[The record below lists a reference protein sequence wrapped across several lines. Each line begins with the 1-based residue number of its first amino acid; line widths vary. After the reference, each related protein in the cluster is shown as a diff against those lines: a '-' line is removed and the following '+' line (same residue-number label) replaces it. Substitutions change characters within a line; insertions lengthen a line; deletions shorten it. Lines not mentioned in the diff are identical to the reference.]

1 MLEELLKKCF
11 DEEQEADRSA
21 EDIKTAVLSRIE
33 EDKNMKH
40 FSVKPFIIAAAIA
53 ATGVVSV
60 VTANAATD
68 GAVVDGIAKTFS
80 FLVGGIEVTGRV
92 TEYTAEDGNT
102 YERIWLELPESAE
115 VGAVVDAYFDEA
127 AVEVGADELDDIG
140 YIIDKGEAM
149 DTVTEY
155 TDEDGKAYHKVKL
168 PDDDDAMIDGYF
180 DDNDLRIDDYDMG
193 SLDYMEDKGT
203 D

>member
-1 MLEELLKKCF
+1 M
-11 DEEQEADRSA
+11 
-21 EDIKTAVLSRIE
+21 
-33 EDKNMKH
+33 
-40 FSVKPFIIAAAIA
+40 
-53 ATGVVSV
+53 
-60 VTANAATD
+60 
-68 GAVVDGIAKTFS
+68 
-80 FLVGGIEVTGRV
+80 
-92 TEYTAEDGNT
+92 
-102 YERIWLELPESAE
+102 
-115 VGAVVDAYFDEA
+115 VDAYFDEA

-168 PDDDDAMIDGYF
+168 PDDDDTMVDGYF
-180 DDNDLRIDDYDMG
+180 DDNDLKIDDYDMG